1 MFLKSLNRLRKTT
14 GFRLAIWYAAL
25 CILHALGLS
34 ALMYMVLASSLQQR
48 DRHQIAWKSTRW

>member
-1 MFLKSLNRLRKTT
+1 M